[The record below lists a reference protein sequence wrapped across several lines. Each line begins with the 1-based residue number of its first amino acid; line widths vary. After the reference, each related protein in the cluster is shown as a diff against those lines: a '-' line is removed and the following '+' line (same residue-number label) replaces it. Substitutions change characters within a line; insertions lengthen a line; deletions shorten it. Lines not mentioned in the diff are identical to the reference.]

1 MFVTTLPVTEL
12 VATGK
17 LRALAVTGPKRLGSM
32 KDVPTIVEAG
42 FPDLVVEDWVGF
54 AVKSGTPKEIVDT
67 LNQAINKALA
77 QPEVRAAM
85 ARLGAEPAGGSPD
98 DYGALLKAQVAHWG
112 KVVRDAGIKLQP

>member
-1 MFVTTLPVTEL
+1 
-12 VATGK
+12 
-17 LRALAVTGPKRLGSM
+17 M

-42 FPDLVVEDWVGF
+42 FPNLVVEDWVGF

-77 QPEVRAAM
+77 QPEVRAAL

-112 KVVRDAGIKLQP
+112 KVVKDAGIKLQP